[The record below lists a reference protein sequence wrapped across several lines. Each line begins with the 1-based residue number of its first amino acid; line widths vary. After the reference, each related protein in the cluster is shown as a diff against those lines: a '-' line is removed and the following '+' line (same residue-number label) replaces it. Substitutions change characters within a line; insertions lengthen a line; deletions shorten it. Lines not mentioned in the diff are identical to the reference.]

1 MAPAP
6 APKQELS
13 FSSGEQRDPTT
24 IGCCSKDFSVG
35 SAGLV
40 MLAPRHPARPSLR
53 DQTSK
58 GMNLTAG
65 EVGLVLERCREQG
78 GGGERAQLA
87 TAMESHGEDV
97 TIRI

>member
-6 APKQELS
+6 TPKQELS

-40 MLAPRHPARPSLR
+40 MLAPRHPAHPSLR

-65 EVGLVLERCREQG
+65 EAGLVLERCGEQR

-97 TIRI
+97 TVPV